1 MKQLIILVSV
11 VLSVPLFCTGQQ
23 FDNIIESERDAIIS
37 MNSWLK
43 LVDDKKYGRS
53 WDKSAQLF
61 KNSVIRTEWIQL
73 LNNTRRP
80 LGRLINREP
89 ISLTY
94 TISMLNAPEG
104 EYVVIEFNTAFKEQI
119 NVIETVTLVRI
130 NKEPWRISGYFV
142 R

>member
-11 VLSVPLFCTGQQ
+11 VLSIPIFCTGQQ
-23 FDNIIESERDAIIS
+23 FDNIIEAERVAIVS

-43 LVDDKKYGRS
+43 LVDDNKYGRS
-53 WDKSAQLF
+53 WDESAQLF

-73 LNNTRRP
+73 LKNTRRP

-94 TISMLNAPEG
+94 TTSMLNAPEG
-104 EYVVIEFNTAFKEQI
+104 EYVVIEYNTAFKEQS
-119 NVIETVTLVRI
+119 NVTEIITLVRI
-130 NKEPWRISGYFV
+130 NEESWRVLGYFV

>member
-11 VLSVPLFCTGQQ
+11 VLSIPIFCTGQQ
-23 FDNIIESERDAIIS
+23 FNNIIEAEKVAIVS

-43 LVDDKKYGRS
+43 LVDDNKYGRS
-53 WDKSAQLF
+53 WNESAQLF

-73 LNNTRRP
+73 LKNTRRP
-80 LGRLINREP
+80 LGRLINREL

-94 TISMLNAPEG
+94 TTSMLNAPEG
-104 EYVVIEFNTAFKEQI
+104 EYVVIEYNTVFKEQS

-130 NKEPWRISGYFV
+130 NEESWRVSGYFF

>member
-11 VLSVPLFCTGQQ
+11 VLSIPIFCTGQQ
-23 FDNIIESERDAIIS
+23 FDNIIEAERVAIVS

-43 LVDDKKYGRS
+43 LVDDNKYGRS
-53 WDKSAQLF
+53 WNESAQLF

-73 LNNTRRP
+73 LKNTRRP
-80 LGRLINREP
+80 LGRLINREL

-94 TISMLNAPEG
+94 TTSMLNAPEG
-104 EYVVIEFNTAFKEQI
+104 EYVVIEYNTVFKEQS

-130 NKEPWRISGYFV
+130 NEESWRVSGYFF

>member
-11 VLSVPLFCTGQQ
+11 VLSIPIFCTGQQ
-23 FDNIIESERDAIIS
+23 FDNIIKTERVAIVS

-43 LVDDKKYGRS
+43 LVDDNKFGRS
-53 WDKSAQLF
+53 WDKSAQSF

-73 LNNTRRP
+73 LKNTRKP
-80 LGRLINREP
+80 LGRLINREI

-94 TISMLNAPEG
+94 TTSMLNAPEG
-104 EYVVIEFNTAFKEQI
+104 EYVVVVYNTAFKEQS

-130 NKEPWRISGYFV
+130 NEEFWRVSGYFF

>member
-11 VLSVPLFCTGQQ
+11 VLSIPIFCTGQQ
-23 FDNIIESERDAIIS
+23 FDNIIEAERVAIVS

-43 LVDDKKYGRS
+43 LVDDNKYGRS
-53 WDKSAQLF
+53 WDESAQLF

-73 LNNTRRP
+73 LKNTRKP
-80 LGRLINREP
+80 LGRLINREI

-94 TISMLNAPEG
+94 TTSMLNAPEG
-104 EYVVIEFNTAFKEQI
+104 EYVVVVYNTAFKEQS

-130 NKEPWRISGYFV
+130 NEEFWRVSGYFF

>member
-11 VLSVPLFCTGQQ
+11 VLSIPIFCTGQQ
-23 FDNIIESERDAIIS
+23 FDNIIEAERVAIVS

-43 LVDDKKYGRS
+43 LVDDNKYGRS
-53 WDKSAQLF
+53 WDESAQLF

-73 LNNTRRP
+73 LKNTRRP
-80 LGRLINREP
+80 LGRLINREL

-94 TISMLNAPEG
+94 TTSMLNAPEG
-104 EYVVIEFNTAFKEQI
+104 EYVVIVYNTAFKEQS
-119 NVIETVTLVRI
+119 NVTETVTLVRI
-130 NKEPWRISGYFV
+130 NEESCRVSGYFF